1 MPSIAKETILCI
13 LFISASLISVES
25 LERVAAIEKVT
36 GRISTPQ
43 IPQPVSSNGTRV
55 FNIFTTQIPEVNEG
69 TLGIPG
75 DVYSLPVMIVKSGDN
90 VTVNFYND
98 DRDAG
103 DRHTFTINEP
113 YNINKDLATGS
124 SASFSFKADHQGL
137 FMYYCTFHPKTMYGT
152 MLVLP

>member
-1 MPSIAKETILCI
+1 
-13 LFISASLISVES
+13 
-25 LERVAAIEKVT
+25 
-36 GRISTPQ
+36 
-43 IPQPVSSNGTRV
+43 
-55 FNIFTTQIPEVNEG
+55 
-69 TLGIPG
+69 
-75 DVYSLPVMIVKSGDN
+75 MIVMSGDN

-103 DRHTFTINEP
+103 DRHTFTINET

>member
-1 MPSIAKETILCI
+1 MRIAATEITFCI
-13 LFISASLISVES
+13 LIFSAALISVES
-25 LERVAAIEKVT
+25 LEKVMAVDKVT
-36 GRISTPQ
+36 GRITTQ
-43 IPQPVSSNGTRV
+43 EIPKPIFSNDTMI

-69 TLGIPG
+69 TLGTSG

-90 VTVNFYND
+90 VTINFYND

-113 YNINKDLATGS
+113 FNINKDLATGS
-124 SASFSFKADHQGL
+124 SAGINFKADHQGL
-137 FMYYCTFHPKTMYGT
+137 FMYYCTYHPKTMYGT